1 MRILTIIFLLFL
13 SAVFQTPVAQVLIR
27 NTQVVDVERKR
38 ILAGYDVVAIEGK
51 IVSVDKGKMYKL
63 PEGTTVI
70 DGSGK
75 WLVPG
80 FTDAHVH
87 FFQSGGL
94 YARPDAIDLR
104 KYRPYDQELKWVHDH
119 MEDFLRLYSRSGI
132 TSVIDVGASYSFL
145 RQRDS
150 FSTKSYAPII
160 SMTGPL
166 LTTWVP
172 PLYKDLGEEAPF
184 VEMLTEENTRKA
196 VRDQLPFKTDFIKIW
211 YIVLDTNTE
220 QGARK
225 NLHLVKAA
233 IDEAHVHNLKVAVH
247 ATEKITAQ
255 LAVEAGADF
264 LVHNVFDQVV
274 DEPFL
279 QLLKKRNTVV
289 CPTLVVSE
297 NYSRV
302 LGDYYKFS
310 SEELYHSHPVTVGSV
325 LDYPWPD
332 TVLAK
337 RYISRISH
345 TKQAAKARTDSI
357 NYTNLKK
364 MADAG
369 ILIATGT
376 DAGNT
381 GTQHVGSYLYELKA
395 MQAAGLDNWQLLQAS
410 TINGARAIGKE
421 KEWGSIAKDKVA
433 NMVLLTANPI
443 ESINNWSKIDYIIN
457 KGKPTRPDSLVH
469 FSPEMLAQQQLN
481 AYNAHDLEAFLA
493 PYAEDVEIY
502 SFPSNRLQSKGKAEM
517 RKNYEFITKLP
528 ELYCKLLNRVV
539 QGNTVIDHEEIWG
552 VPGSPHYG
560 IAIYMVENGKIRKVY
575 FPADK

>member
-172 PLYKDLGEEAPF
+172 
-184 VEMLTEENTRKA
+184 
-196 VRDQLPFKTDFIKIW
+196 
-211 YIVLDTNTE
+211 
-220 QGARK
+220 
-225 NLHLVKAA
+225 
-233 IDEAHVHNLKVAVH
+233 
-247 ATEKITAQ
+247 
-255 LAVEAGADF
+255 
-264 LVHNVFDQVV
+264 
-274 DEPFL
+274 
-279 QLLKKRNTVV
+279 
-289 CPTLVVSE
+289 
-297 NYSRV
+297 
-302 LGDYYKFS
+302 
-310 SEELYHSHPVTVGSV
+310 
-325 LDYPWPD
+325 
-332 TVLAK
+332 
-337 RYISRISH
+337 
-345 TKQAAKARTDSI
+345 
-357 NYTNLKK
+357 
-364 MADAG
+364 
-369 ILIATGT
+369 
-376 DAGNT
+376 
-381 GTQHVGSYLYELKA
+381 
-395 MQAAGLDNWQLLQAS
+395 
-410 TINGARAIGKE
+410 
-421 KEWGSIAKDKVA
+421 
-433 NMVLLTANPI
+433 
-443 ESINNWSKIDYIIN
+443 
-457 KGKPTRPDSLVH
+457 
-469 FSPEMLAQQQLN
+469 
-481 AYNAHDLEAFLA
+481 
-493 PYAEDVEIY
+493 
-502 SFPSNRLQSKGKAEM
+502 
-517 RKNYEFITKLP
+517 
-528 ELYCKLLNRVV
+528 
-539 QGNTVIDHEEIWG
+539 
-552 VPGSPHYG
+552 
-560 IAIYMVENGKIRKVY
+560 
-575 FPADK
+575 